1 MATRTNDGAP
11 NTPDT
16 ALGWEITAGM
26 EWKLLEKY
34 RLRGTL
40 AYWEPG
46 KWFNYACIDRSV
58 PGWNTQTRTNTS
70 TYNPA
75 GRFGTNPARTID
87 PIIGGEVAL
96 TVDF

>member
-1 MATRTNDGAP
+1 MLAIRTNDGAP

-46 KWFNYACIDRSV
+46 KWFNYACVDQKR
-58 PGWNTQTRTNTS
+58 
-70 TYNPA
+70 A
-75 GRFGTNPARTID
+75 GL
-87 PIIGGEVAL
+87 E
-96 TVDF
+96 

>member
-1 MATRTNDGAP
+1 
-11 NTPDT
+11 
-16 ALGWEITAGM
+16 M

-58 PGWNTQTRTNTS
+58 RNWNQQTKTNWTS
-70 TYNPA
+70 GTDPQSNYTAPY
-75 GRFGTNPARTID
+75 GTNPDRIID